1 MTGTA
6 GKFLTINNLPPT
18 NIKRWTT
25 LRKAQVVS
33 AVRRGLIAR
42 ERACKRYRISA
53 EELLSWEHSF
63 NKHGTR
69 GLRATGRQDHRQSS
83 PRAGDSER

>member
-33 AVRRGLIAR
+33 VVHRGLIAR
-42 ERACKRYRISA
+42 EHACERYCISP
-53 EELLSWEHSF
+53 EELLSWEHSL
-63 NKHGTR
+63 NKHGMR
-69 GLRATGRQDHRQSS
+69 GLRATNRQDSRQPS
-83 PRAGDSER
+83 PRTVYSKR

>member
-42 ERACKRYRISA
+42 EHACERYCISP
-53 EELLSWEHSF
+53 EELLSWEHSL
-63 NKHGTR
+63 NEHGTR
-69 GLRATGRQDHRQSS
+69 GLRATLRLRRDQREAI
-83 PRAGDSER
+83 AGASED

>member
-42 ERACKRYRISA
+42 EHACERYCISP
-53 EELLSWEHSF
+53 EELLSWEHSL
-63 NKHGTR
+63 NEHGPR
-69 GLRATGRQDHRQSS
+69 GLRATLRLRRDQREAIAEAAES
-83 PRAGDSER
+83 

>member
-1 MTGTA
+1 M
-6 GKFLTINNLPPT
+6 TINNPPPT

-42 ERACKRYRISA
+42 EHACERYCISP
-53 EELLSWEHSF
+53 EELLSWEHSL
-63 NKHGTR
+63 NEHGTR
-69 GLRATGRQDHRQSS
+69 GLRATLRLRRDQREEIAA
-83 PRAGDSER
+83 AGEG

>member
-1 MTGTA
+1 MTGPT
-6 GKFLTINNLPPT
+6 GRPLTIDNLPPT

-42 ERACKRYRISA
+42 EHACERYCISP

-63 NKHGTR
+63 YKHGTR
-69 GLRATGRQDHRQSS
+69 GLRATLRLRRDQREAIAQ
-83 PRAGDSER
+83 AGE